1 MIAGQLVNGL
11 MVGGLYALV
20 AIGFTLIVGVLHR
33 INFAHTEVFMV
44 GGFIGMVVANAVP
57 SLPLAL
63 AGAFM
68 LGGVLG
74 VVVERISFRNM
85 GSEEAAITAAL
96 SSLAVGLLILDLVHH
111 RWGTEPL
118 NFPLQNPLGNGSF
131 EVAGV
136 RFIPVQG
143 LVIALTFLLVIVL
156 HLLLGYTRM
165 GRNIRAVS
173 DNPTSAA
180 LLGIPVTRVGQQVFF
195 ISSALAALTGL
206 LFALRVGTV
215 NSDIGLTFGLK
226 ALAITAIGGMGNV
239 GGAVV
244 GGLLIGVLEALATHL
259 GYGPLSDLVVWGFM
273 ILVLLVR
280 PQGLFGSVFHGL
292 GVRA

>member
-63 AGAFM
+63 AGAFL
-68 LGGVLG
+68 LGGMLG
-74 VVVERISFRNM
+74 VVVERISFRNL

-96 SSLAVGLLILDLVHH
+96 SSMAVGLLILDLVHH

-118 NFPLQNPLGNGSF
+118 NFPLRNPLGSGSF
-131 EVAGV
+131 EIAGV

-143 LVIALTFLLVIVL
+143 LVIALTFILVIVL
-156 HLLLGYTRM
+156 HFLLGKTRT

-180 LLGIPVTRVGQQVFF
+180 LLGIPVTLVGQQVFF

-215 NSDIGLTFGLK
+215 NSDIGMTFGLK

-239 GGAVV
+239 WGAVV
-244 GGLLIGVLEALATHL
+244 GGLLIGVLEATATHL
-259 GYGPLSDLVVWGFM
+259 GFGPLSDLVVWGFM

-280 PQGLFGSVFHGL
+280 PQGLFGSVFHGM
-292 GVRA
+292 GARA